1 MVISKRKYY
10 RNFLLTMLIT
20 GVVLLFAA
28 SVVDKYVIHTYVVG
42 RICRKMLVMIILAI
56 CACVIMTLLKNRGI
70 KNYVSKRILIKNIE
84 ENLISIGAYTKIENK
99 NFVILP
105 KIKIRDNKIIIEL
118 SNLRIRNILD
128 RYMNSFSTAL
138 PERYVV
144 EDYYVTKNNAQIVIS
159 YEDVKNFKPEKYDLM
174 EYRKLTENTGK
185 MDLYFDRKH
194 VVNLND
200 HPHILLSGGSGSG
213 KSYLAN
219 ELVIQAIFK
228 QYEVV
233 ILDIKRSYGLYKDH
247 AEYYYET
254 DTILQKIRD
263 IENEMSERM
272 EKLQPELDKNPHVL
286 AVDIGY
292 RPKLIVIEE
301 YISLLS
307 SMDKKQK
314 EEMERIVK
322 NISVLARQSNIHMLM
337 VMQSAGTENINSTTR
352 SNMTKVL
359 MGRAQSN
366 ILNATFGNSG
376 VDIPTTQL
384 NKGEGLIQLD
394 RITVIRVPEIMDI
407 ENFNKMI

>member
-307 SMDKKQK
+307 SMDKNQK

>member
-10 RNFLLTMLIT
+10 RNFLSAMLIT

-28 SVVDKYVIHTYVVG
+28 SVVDKYVLHTYVVG

-99 NFVILP
+99 NFVMLP

-174 EYRKLTENTGK
+174 EYRKLIENISK

-292 RPKLIVIEE
+292 KSKLIVIEE

-352 SNMTKVL
+352 SNMTKIL

>member
-42 RICRKMLVMIILAI
+42 RICRKMLVMIILAL

-70 KNYVSKRILIKNIE
+70 KNYVSKRILIKSIE

-99 NFVILP
+99 NFVMLP

-254 DTILQKIRD
+254 DAILQKIRD

-292 RPKLIVIEE
+292 RPKLVVIEE

>member
-42 RICRKMLVMIILAI
+42 GICRKMLVMIILAI

-233 ILDIKRSYGLYKDH
+233 ILDIKRSYGLYKDR

>member
-1 MVISKRKYY
+1 
-10 RNFLLTMLIT
+10 
-20 GVVLLFAA
+20 
-28 SVVDKYVIHTYVVG
+28 
-42 RICRKMLVMIILAI
+42 MIILAI

-99 NFVILP
+99 NFVMLP

-159 YEDVKNFKPEKYDLM
+159 YEDVKNFKPEKYNLM
-174 EYRKLTENTGK
+174 EYRKLIENTGK

-292 RPKLIVIEE
+292 RPKLVVIEE

-352 SNMTKVL
+352 SNMTKIL

-407 ENFNKMI
+407 ENFNNMI

>member
-99 NFVILP
+99 NFVMLP

-174 EYRKLTENTGK
+174 EYRKLTENTDK

-263 IENEMSERM
+263 IENEMLERM

>member
-99 NFVILP
+99 NFVMLP

-376 VDIPTTQL
+376 VDIPATQL

>member
-174 EYRKLTENTGK
+174 EYRKLIENTGK

>member
-42 RICRKMLVMIILAI
+42 RICRKMLVMNILAI

-174 EYRKLTENTGK
+174 EYRKLIENTDK

>member
-99 NFVILP
+99 NFVMLP

-174 EYRKLTENTGK
+174 EYRKLIENTGK

-200 HPHILLSGGSGSG
+200 HPHILLSGSSGSG

-233 ILDIKRSYGLYKDH
+233 ILDIKRSYGLYKEH

-292 RPKLIVIEE
+292 RPKLVVIEE

-352 SNMTKVL
+352 SNMTKIL

>member
-70 KNYVSKRILIKNIE
+70 KNYVSKRILIKSIE

-99 NFVILP
+99 NFVMLP

-254 DTILQKIRD
+254 DAILQKIRD

-292 RPKLIVIEE
+292 RPKLVVIEE

>member
-28 SVVDKYVIHTYVVG
+28 SVVDKNVIHTYVVG

-99 NFVILP
+99 NFVMLP

-185 MDLYFDRKH
+185 MNLYFDRKH

>member
-28 SVVDKYVIHTYVVG
+28 SVVDKYVLHTYVVG

-70 KNYVSKRILIKNIE
+70 KNYVSKRILIKSIE

-99 NFVILP
+99 NFVMLP

-174 EYRKLTENTGK
+174 EYRKLIENTDK

-200 HPHILLSGGSGSG
+200 HPHILLSGSSGSG

-352 SNMTKVL
+352 TNMTKIL

>member
-56 CACVIMTLLKNRGI
+56 CACVIMTLLRNRGI

>member
-70 KNYVSKRILIKNIE
+70 KNYVSKHILIKNIE

-174 EYRKLTENTGK
+174 EYRKLTENIGK
-185 MDLYFDRKH
+185 MNLYFDRKH

>member
-174 EYRKLTENTGK
+174 EYRKLIENTDK

-263 IENEMSERM
+263 IENEMSVRM

-292 RPKLIVIEE
+292 RPKLVVIEE

-352 SNMTKVL
+352 SNMTKIL

>member
-99 NFVILP
+99 NFVMLP

-174 EYRKLTENTGK
+174 EYRKLIENTDK

-292 RPKLIVIEE
+292 RPKLVVIEE

-352 SNMTKVL
+352 SNMTKIL

>member
-99 NFVILP
+99 NFVMLP

-174 EYRKLTENTGK
+174 EYRKLIENTGK

-292 RPKLIVIEE
+292 RPKLVVIEE

-352 SNMTKVL
+352 SNMTKIL

-407 ENFNKMI
+407 ENFNNMI

>member
-174 EYRKLTENTGK
+174 EYRKLIENTGK

-200 HPHILLSGGSGSG
+200 HPHILLSGSSGSG

-292 RPKLIVIEE
+292 RPKLVVIEE

>member
-99 NFVILP
+99 NFVMLP

-174 EYRKLTENTGK
+174 KYRKLIENTDK

-200 HPHILLSGGSGSG
+200 HPHILLSGSSGSG

-292 RPKLIVIEE
+292 RPKLVVIEE

-352 SNMTKVL
+352 SNMTKIL

>member
-174 EYRKLTENTGK
+174 EYRKLIENTDK

>member
-28 SVVDKYVIHTYVVG
+28 SVVDKNVIHTYVVG

-99 NFVILP
+99 NFVMLP

-174 EYRKLTENTGK
+174 EYRKLIENTDK

-292 RPKLIVIEE
+292 RPKLVVIEE

>member
-99 NFVILP
+99 NFVMLP

-174 EYRKLTENTGK
+174 EYRKLIENTGK

-233 ILDIKRSYGLYKDH
+233 ILDIKRSYGLYKEH

-292 RPKLIVIEE
+292 RPKLVVIEE

-352 SNMTKVL
+352 SNMTKIL

-394 RITVIRVPEIMDI
+394 RITVIRVPEIMDM

>member
-28 SVVDKYVIHTYVVG
+28 SVVDKYVLHTYVVG

-70 KNYVSKRILIKNIE
+70 KNYVSKRILIKSIE

-99 NFVILP
+99 NFVMLP

-174 EYRKLTENTGK
+174 EYRKLIENTDK

-292 RPKLIVIEE
+292 RPKLVVIEE

-352 SNMTKVL
+352 SNMTKIL

>member
-174 EYRKLTENTGK
+174 EYRKLTENIGK

>member
-70 KNYVSKRILIKNIE
+70 KNYVSKRILIKSIE

-99 NFVILP
+99 NFVMLP

-174 EYRKLTENTGK
+174 EYRKLIENTGK

-200 HPHILLSGGSGSG
+200 HPHILLSGSSGSG

-292 RPKLIVIEE
+292 RPKLVVIEE

-352 SNMTKVL
+352 SNMTKIL

>member
-99 NFVILP
+99 NFVMLP

-174 EYRKLTENTGK
+174 EYRKLIENTDK

-200 HPHILLSGGSGSG
+200 HPHILLSGSSGSG

>member
-28 SVVDKYVIHTYVVG
+28 SVVDKNVIHTYVVG

-105 KIKIRDNKIIIEL
+105 KIRIRDNKIIIEL

>member
-28 SVVDKYVIHTYVVG
+28 SVVDKYVLHTYVVG

-99 NFVILP
+99 NFVMLP

-159 YEDVKNFKPEKYDLM
+159 YEDVKNFKPEKYDLI
-174 EYRKLTENTGK
+174 EYRKLIENIGK

-292 RPKLIVIEE
+292 KPKLVVIEE

-352 SNMTKVL
+352 SNMTKIL

>member
-99 NFVILP
+99 NFVMLP

-174 EYRKLTENTGK
+174 EYRKLIENTGK

-286 AVDIGY
+286 ALDIGY
-292 RPKLIVIEE
+292 RPKLVVIEE

-352 SNMTKVL
+352 SNMTKIL

>member
-99 NFVILP
+99 NFVMLP

-128 RYMNSFSTAL
+128 KYMNSFSTAL

-174 EYRKLTENTGK
+174 EYRKLIENTDK

-233 ILDIKRSYGLYKDH
+233 ILDIKRSYGLYKEH

-292 RPKLIVIEE
+292 RPKLVVIEE

-352 SNMTKVL
+352 SNMTKIL

-376 VDIPTTQL
+376 VDISTTQL

>member
-70 KNYVSKRILIKNIE
+70 KNYVSKRILIKSIE

-99 NFVILP
+99 NFVMLP

-174 EYRKLTENTGK
+174 EYRKLIENTGK

-352 SNMTKVL
+352 SNMTKIL

>member
-56 CACVIMTLLKNRGI
+56 CACVIMALLKNRGI

>member
-99 NFVILP
+99 NFVMLP

-174 EYRKLTENTGK
+174 EYRKLIENTGK
-185 MDLYFDRKH
+185 MNLYFDRKH

>member
-99 NFVILP
+99 NFVMLP

-174 EYRKLTENTGK
+174 EYRKLIENTGK

-200 HPHILLSGGSGSG
+200 HPHILLSGSSGSG

-292 RPKLIVIEE
+292 RPKLVVIEE

-352 SNMTKVL
+352 SNMTKIL

-384 NKGEGLIQLD
+384 NKGEGFIQLD

>member
-99 NFVILP
+99 NFVMLP

-174 EYRKLTENTGK
+174 EYRKLIENTDK

>member
-99 NFVILP
+99 NFVMLP

-159 YEDVKNFKPEKYDLM
+159 YEDVKNFKPEKYNLM
-174 EYRKLTENTGK
+174 EYRKLIENTGK

-292 RPKLIVIEE
+292 RPKLVVIEE

-352 SNMTKVL
+352 SNMTKIL

-407 ENFNKMI
+407 ENFNNMI

>member
-99 NFVILP
+99 NFVMLP

-254 DTILQKIRD
+254 DAILQKIRD

-292 RPKLIVIEE
+292 RPKLVVIEE

>member
-174 EYRKLTENTGK
+174 EYRKLIENTGK

-394 RITVIRVPEIMDI
+394 RITVIRVPEIMGI